1 MEDAVK
7 LNLPDDL
14 DDYPND
20 DELHYSDYAYE
31 DSPDE
36 STSSTTIRM
45 TSTAPLDDDTL
56 IDDMN
61 TVSYYDYAEQ
71 DLYSDEHGHI
81 LSLLPTPSR
90 NSTIPRPSDSH
101 HQPQPIIWNIN
112 IDKETS
118 TERSTPQSNSCI
130 SLQHFSLFFFV
141 LLVTLLFHF

>member
-1 MEDAVK
+1 MVK

-36 STSSTTIRM
+36 STLSTTIRM
-45 TSTAPLDDDTL
+45 SSTTPLDEDTL

-71 DLYSDEHGHI
+71 DLYSDEHVDVSSTRPASSSH
-81 LSLLPTPSR
+81 
-90 NSTIPRPSDSH
+90 STIPK
-101 HQPQPIIWNIN
+101 PI
-112 IDKETS
+112 
-118 TERSTPQSNSCI
+118 P
-130 SLQHFSLFFFV
+130 
-141 LLVTLLFHF
+141 